1 MKIAILS
8 FCVFIVQHFA
18 LAQQFEWGRTLGGS
32 QNDVAQ
38 RITVNQNGNVITA
51 GNFSGPMEIAGNAL
65 NGYGFQDVFVA
76 CYDALGTLVWISTVG
91 GSGTDQL
98 SAICAD
104 DSGNVWISGRF
115 SGRMDVDPGTDST
128 IVVSQ
133 PANSLEGFLIK
144 LNGADGSLADYR
156 SLSSAGII
164 DIRSM
169 RYDFDTDEI
178 FIGGQYSGS
187 VDFDFGNGVQPRTS
201 NANSGDCFIGKYT
214 GDFTYN
220 WLNAFGST
228 NATIDFVSALDFDS
242 QGAVYCTGMIGGTA
256 DIDPGSGTT
265 NLTCFIDAF
274 LIKYN
279 RTNGQLIWGFN
290 LGGNSLESGNAI
302 TISEQDEIVISG
314 SMNSA
319 SFDAD
324 PGFGIVTINS
334 GGLTAVPFI
343 ARYESSGQINS
354 AFTLQGAAGLSASI
368 NVLQFT
374 FDSYLVA
381 GGHFTGTAN
390 FTLPSGSQV
399 SYDSGDSSDA
409 FVAVFT
415 VDNRLRDVI
424 NITGSGNQQIF
435 DVLLVGAVT
444 YVCGQ
449 LDKPTQPSAGET
461 NLVVPNNTSSE
472 AYLFRY
478 NENPTTTDFTSFQK
492 NTVVVYPNPAVDY
505 ITTYHTDFVEGEI
518 LDTKGQLI
526 RRFNTN
532 IVQVS
537 DLNAGVYLIRIQD
550 SKGFQHGIFVKQ

>member
-1 MKIAILS
+1 MKLAILS
-8 FCVFIVQHFA
+8 FCIFIVQHFA
-18 LAQQFEWGRTLGGS
+18 MAQPFEWGKTFGGS
-32 QNDVAQ
+32 QSDVAQ
-38 RITVNQNGNVITA
+38 RICVNQNGNIIAA
-51 GNFSGPMEIAGNAL
+51 GSFSGPMEIAGNTL
-65 NGYGFQDVFVA
+65 TGYGFQDVFVV
-76 CYDALGTLVWISTVG
+76 CYNELGELVWISTVG
-91 GSGTDQL
+91 GSSTDQL

-104 DSGNVWISGRF
+104 DSGNVWVSGRF
-115 SGRMDVDPGTDST
+115 SGRMDVDPGPDST

-144 LNGADGSLADYR
+144 LNGEDGSLAGFR
-156 SLSSAGII
+156 NLSSAGII

-169 RYDFDTDEI
+169 RYDFDTDEL
-178 FIGGQYSGS
+178 FIGGQYSGT
-187 VDFDFGNGVQPRTS
+187 VDFDFDSGVQIRTS
-201 NANSGDCFIGKYT
+201 NANSGDCFIGKYS
-214 GDFTYN
+214 GEFTYN

-279 RTNGQLIWGFN
+279 RINGQLIWGFN

-302 TISEQDEIVISG
+302 TISDQDEIVISG
-314 SMNSA
+314 SMNST

-324 PGFGIVTINS
+324 PSFGIVTINS

-343 ARYESSGQINS
+343 ARYESNGQINS
-354 AFTLQGAAGLSASI
+354 AFTMQGASGLSASI
-368 NVLQFT
+368 NALQFT

-390 FTLPSGSQV
+390 FTLPSGTPV

-435 DVLLVGAVT
+435 DVLVT
-444 YVCGQ
+444 GPVTHVCGQ
-449 LDKPTQPSAGET
+449 LDSPTLPASGEP
-461 NLVVPNNTSSE
+461 NLIVPNNTSSE
-472 AYLFRY
+472 AFLFRY
-478 NENPTTTDFTSFQK
+478 NENPTTTDYSFLEK
-492 NTVVVYPNPAVDY
+492 NELRVYPNPATAF
-505 ITTYHTDFVEGEI
+505 ITIQHADFIGGDI
-518 LDTKGQLI
+518 FDTKGQLI
-526 RRFNTN
+526 RHFNTN
-532 IVQVS
+532 IVHLS
-537 DLNAGVYLIRIQD
+537 DLDVGVYLIRIQD
-550 SKGFQHGIFVKQ
+550 SKGFQQGILVKQ

>member
-8 FCVFIVQHFA
+8 FCVIIVQHFA
-18 LAQQFEWGRTLGGS
+18 IAQQFEWGRTLGGS

-38 RITVNQNGNVITA
+38 RICVNQNGNVITA
-51 GNFSGPMEIAGNAL
+51 GNFSGPIDIDGNTL

-76 CYDALGTLVWISTVG
+76 CYNEQGTLIWISTVG

-128 IVVSQ
+128 IIVSQ

-144 LNGADGSLADYR
+144 LNGSDGSLANYR
-156 SLSSAGII
+156 NLSSAGII

-187 VDFDFGNGVQPRTS
+187 VDFDFGSGVQPRIS
-201 NANSGDCFIGKYT
+201 NANSGDCFIGKYS
-214 GDFTYN
+214 GEFTYN

-279 RTNGQLIWGFN
+279 RNNGQLIWGFN

-302 TISEQDEIVISG
+302 TISDQDEIVISG
-314 SMNSA
+314 SMNSP

-343 ARYESSGQINS
+343 ARYEATGQINS
-354 AFTLQGAAGLSASI
+354 AFTMQGASGLTASI
-368 NVLQFT
+368 NALQFT
-374 FDSYLVA
+374 LDSYLVA
-381 GGHFTGTAN
+381 GGHFTGIAN
-390 FTLPSGSQV
+390 FTNPTGSLV
-399 SYDSGDSSDA
+399 SFDSGDSSDA

-415 VDNRLRDVI
+415 VDNRLRDII

-435 DVLLVGAVT
+435 DVLLTGPVT
-444 YVCGQ
+444 HACGQ

-478 NENPTTTDFTSFQK
+478 NENPTITNFASLQK
-492 NTVVVYPNPAVDY
+492 NEVVVYPNPTSDY
-505 ITTYHTDFVEGEI
+505 ITVHHAESIAGDI
-518 LDTKGQLI
+518 LDIKGQLI
-526 RRFNTN
+526 RSFNSR
-532 IVQVS
+532 IIHVS
-537 DLNAGVYLIRIQD
+537 DLPSGIYFIRIQD
-550 SKGFQHGIFVKQ
+550 SMSFKFGMFVKQ